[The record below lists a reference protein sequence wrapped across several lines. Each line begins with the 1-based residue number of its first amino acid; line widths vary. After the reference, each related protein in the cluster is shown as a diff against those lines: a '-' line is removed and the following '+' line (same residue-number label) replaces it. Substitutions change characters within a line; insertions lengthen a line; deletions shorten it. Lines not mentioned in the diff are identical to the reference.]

1 MSKQYASLVEISS
14 VLTVFFSSHT
24 VSYVLKRNSCGM
36 LTTTLPTMGRIM
48 AEVGR
53 VRTSIVRFTN
63 TSPAVACEV
72 LARRIVHRAA
82 PDRLYSI
89 MSTRYCHRQV
99 DGDESGVASALE
111 LAIDSQW

>member
-1 MSKQYASLVEISS
+1 MSKQYVSSMELSS
-14 VLTVFFSSHT
+14 VLTVSASSHT

-36 LTTTLPTMGRIM
+36 LTITLPTMERIM

-53 VRTSIVRFTN
+53 VHPSIIRFTN
-63 TSPAVACEV
+63 RPLAVACEV

-99 DGDESGVASALE
+99 DGDESGVSSALE

>member
-1 MSKQYASLVEISS
+1 MAKI
-14 VLTVFFSSHT
+14 TV
-24 VSYVLKRNSCGM
+24 
-36 LTTTLPTMGRIM
+36 
-48 AEVGR
+48 EVGH
-53 VRTSIVRFTN
+53 VHPSIVRFTYRA
-63 TSPAVACEV
+63 TAVACEV

-99 DGDESGVASALE
+99 DGDESGMSSALE